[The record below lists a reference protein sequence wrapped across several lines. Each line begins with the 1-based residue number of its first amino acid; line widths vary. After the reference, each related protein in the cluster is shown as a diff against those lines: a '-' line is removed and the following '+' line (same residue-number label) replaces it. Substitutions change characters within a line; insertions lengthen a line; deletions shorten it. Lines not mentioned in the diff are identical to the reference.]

1 MRVQCRPLTEKD
13 FLAMVRRLA
22 TLNGWLCYHA
32 HDSRRSPAG
41 FPDLLLLHPEMGA
54 ALAAELKTDT
64 GRLTPDQERWLTAFR
79 KCGIGGGLWRPRDF
93 DLIELAL
100 RREA

>member
-1 MRVQCRPLTEKD
+1 MRVKYQRLTEKD
-13 FLAMVRRLA
+13 FLAMVRQLA
-22 TLNGWLCYHA
+22 TLNGWLCYHV

-41 FPDLLLLHPEMGA
+41 FPDLVLVRDGVLLVVEAKLDG
-54 ALAAELKTDT
+54 
-64 GRLTPDQERWLTAFR
+64 GRLTPEQRRWLEEFR

-100 RREA
+100 RREP

>member
-1 MRVQCRPLTEKD
+1 MRVKCRPLTEKD

-22 TLNGWLCYHA
+22 QLQGWLCYHA

-41 FPDLLLLHPEMGA
+41 FPDLVLCRDGVLLVV
-54 ALAAELKTDT
+54 ELKLDG
-64 GRLTPDQERWLTAFR
+64 GRPTPEQRRWLEEIR
-79 KCGIGGGLWRPRDF
+79 KCGIGGGVWRPRDF